1 MKCEFIAERITY
13 DGSQLS
19 SHWPLQTCGLMGNSI
34 VTFIGPADVKG
45 DSLVDLVD
53 QIEERPIYSSSMLHF
68 IGEFFDIDLKTGIL
82 YQRLLIVII
91 GEYIREQLLNK
102 ESHLVIVRQNDD
114 LYIKNKDLKKLT
126 VAITTSS
133 PVSVMFHT
141 GINIRSDGIP
151 VPAFGLDDLEID
163 AKPLLSSATKTF
175 IEEIRSINEGRVK
188 VRPIG

>member
-1 MKCEFIAERITY
+1 MKSKFIAERTTY

-19 SHWPLQTCGLMGNSI
+19 SHWSLQTCGLIGNSI

-68 IGEFFDIDLKTGIL
+68 IGEFFDIDLKAGIL

-91 GEYIREQLLNK
+91 GEHIREQLKNK
-102 ESHLVIVRQNDD
+102 DSHLLIVRKNDD
-114 LYIKNKDLKKLT
+114 LYIKNKELKKLT

-151 VPAFGLDDLEID
+151 VLAVGLDDIGID
-163 AKPLLSSATKTF
+163 TKTLLSSVTKTF
-175 IEEIRSINEGRVK
+175 IEEIRSIDEGRVK